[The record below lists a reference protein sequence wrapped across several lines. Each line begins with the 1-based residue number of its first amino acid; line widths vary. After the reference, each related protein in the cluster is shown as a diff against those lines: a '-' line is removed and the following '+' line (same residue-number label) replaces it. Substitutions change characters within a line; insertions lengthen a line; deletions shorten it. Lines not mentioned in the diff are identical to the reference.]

1 MAERDMREEEG
12 RGDRWAGKQ
21 STVRPEINNKFVG
34 FKIKML
40 FNYTHDQGLNWCH
53 GEVIAIKNAKR
64 KTVKVRWAEEHVGE
78 GELHEAYHVLKDSR
92 WNKSQEGAWREYL
105 AK

>member
-1 MAERDMREEEG
+1 MQIAEFKQQGRIERDRREKEG
-12 RGDRWAGKQ
+12 RGDRWAKNL
-21 STVRPEINNKFVG
+21 SAVKPEINSNFVR
-34 FKIKML
+34 FKIEML

-78 GELHEAYHVLKDSR
+78 RELHESYHVLKDST
-92 WNKSQEGAWREYL
+92 WNKS
-105 AK
+105 